1 MKKWNDFRVSYP
13 VAATFF
19 GIIVGPAMASG
30 AYAVTYYSKFGAAA
44 LWLPLVTLAVIG
56 IEFFF
61 GLNFARANKLYDWGS
76 FSQAL
81 YGKYHKIINP
91 LYTFYMII
99 FGFVSMSVMF
109 SMGAQIFMD
118 ILGVGYYVAA
128 LLAGILMILLMLYGG
143 KVVRNSNAVMS
154 FLLLGAMLLFAV
166 LSLKVGGGRLGEI
179 IGSWDVWP
187 GEKGMFG
194 AVISAAAFG
203 FAISNNFLPTLSVAD
218 QISSRRQCGIG
229 AITTVVIS
237 YLILLMTIIITLP
250 FAPESLTQSTPV
262 LWVVQTHVSGR
273 MGLLGPAYT
282 FLLFVAV
289 MSSSPA
295 ILLAQAARWNPI
307 LPSKGVFANNKVKS
321 IIVALVYCVG
331 GIMIGKMGLLA
342 IVSKLF
348 NILGYVSIP
357 MIFVPVVFTTWQ
369 RVKKQDALN
378 TEK

>member
-1 MKKWNDFRVSYP
+1 MKKWNDFRVAYP

-61 GLNFARANKLYDWGS
+61 GLNFARVNKLYDWGR

-91 LYTFYMII
+91 LYSFYMII
-99 FGFVSMSVMF
+99 FGFVSMAVMF

-118 ILGVGYYVAA
+118 VLGVGYYVGA
-128 LLAGILMILLMLYGG
+128 LLCCVFMILLMLYGG
-143 KVVRNSNAVMS
+143 KVVRNSNTVMS
-154 FLLLGAMLLFAV
+154 VLLLGAMLLFAA
-166 LSLKVGGGRLGEI
+166 LSLNVGGERLGEI
-179 IGSWDVWP
+179 VGSWDVWP
-187 GEKGMFG
+187 GEKGMFN
-194 AVISAAAFG
+194 AVIGAAAFG

-218 QISSRRQCGIG
+218 QIKTTKQCGMG
-229 AITTVVIS
+229 AIVTVIIS
-237 YLILLMTIIITLP
+237 YCILLMTIVITLP
-250 FAPESLTQSTPV
+250 FAPDSLTQSTPI
-262 LWVVQTHVSGR
+262 LWVVQTHVSGK

-282 FLLFVAV
+282 FLLFLAV

-295 ILLAQAARWNPI
+295 ILLAQCARWNRI
-307 LPSKGVFANNKVKS
+307 LPSTGAFANDKVKS
-321 IIVALVYCVG
+321 IVVALIYCVG

-342 IVSKLF
+342 IVAKLF

-369 RVKKQDALN
+369 RAKKQEALN
-378 TEK
+378 ADK